1 MTSQSP
7 TRVLLVDDHEIVRE
21 GCRRL
26 LQAEGDIEV
35 IAEASSGEVACRQYD
50 SYHPDVVVMD
60 LSLPCIGG
68 IEATKRLL
76 NHHPQAKIV
85 IFTMHEHPVLIQKAI
100 KIGAKGFLS
109 KAATG
114 VKLADAVRTVM
125 EGEIYLES
133 RAALSIAKDH
143 MKGVSNPVARLSDRE
158 LEIFQLITT
167 GKSTAETAE
176 ILHLSPKT
184 ISNHSSRIKKK
195 LGVSTM
201 AELVRVAIDAKI
213 ITTM

>member
-26 LQAEGDIEV
+26 LQAENDIKV
-35 IAEASSGEVACRQYD
+35 IAEASSGELACRQYD
-50 SYHPDVVVMD
+50 SYQPDVVVMD
-60 LSLPCIGG
+60 LSLPGIGG
-68 IEATKRLL
+68 IETSKRLL

-85 IFTMHEHPVLIQKAI
+85 IFTMHENPILIQKAI
-100 KIGAKGFLS
+100 KIGAKGFLN
-109 KAATG
+109 KAATR

-125 EGEIYLES
+125 KGEIYLES
-133 RAALSIAKDH
+133 GTALSIAKNH
-143 MKGVSNPVARLSDRE
+143 MIGASNPLASLSDRE

-167 GKSTAETAE
+167 GKSTAQAAE

-184 ISNHSSRIKKK
+184 VSNHSSRIKKK

-201 AELVRVAIDAKI
+201 AELIRVAIDAGI
-213 ITTM
+213 ISSM